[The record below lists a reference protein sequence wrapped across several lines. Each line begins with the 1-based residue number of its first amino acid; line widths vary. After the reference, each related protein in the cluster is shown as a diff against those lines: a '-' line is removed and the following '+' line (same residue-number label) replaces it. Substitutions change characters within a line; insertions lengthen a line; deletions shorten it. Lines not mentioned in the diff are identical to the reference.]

1 MLSDTKRVRLPQR
14 DESKFGSRLKD
25 APTFSVGHASNRKVE
40 NNSTY
45 IFFFWLKEVHTYIVK
60 Y

>member
-45 IFFFWLKEVHTYIVK
+45 IFFLVERSTYI
-60 Y
+60 YC